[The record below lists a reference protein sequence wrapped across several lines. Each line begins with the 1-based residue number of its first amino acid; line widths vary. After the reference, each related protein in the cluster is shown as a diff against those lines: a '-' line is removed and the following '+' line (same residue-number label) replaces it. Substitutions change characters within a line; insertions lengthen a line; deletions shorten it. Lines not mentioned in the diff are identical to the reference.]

1 MAGCSLEVSYKIYI
15 FILLLELFVSMYFC
29 VRKKT
34 GEIYP
39 ALAAGTLYLFSYPVI
54 DGIFKSF
61 TLAQTQALVFL
72 PLALMGMVLFVE
84 KDEFPWMLGI
94 GFTGLIYSH
103 ALSTA
108 IALVLCFVLL
118 VFQLPKWIGKKKKW
132 FYLMTAVAGVSGIT
146 VSYWG
151 PMLEQMKAQSYRVSQ
166 PVDACIKNVLAL
178 HSAFGKSGVGIVNF
192 IAELLGHLCIR
203 LE

>member
-1 MAGCSLEVSYKIYI
+1 
-15 FILLLELFVSMYFC
+15 MYVC

-34 GEIYP
+34 GDIHL

-118 VFQLPKWIGKKKKW
+118 VFQLPKWIGKKKKVVI
-132 FYLMTAVAGVSGIT
+132 FADGSSRGIRYY
-146 VSYWG
+146 S
-151 PMLEQMKAQSYRVSQ
+151 
-166 PVDACIKNVLAL
+166 
-178 HSAFGKSGVGIVNF
+178 F
-192 IAELLGHLCIR
+192 LLGTDAGADESTEL
-203 LE
+203 